1 MHRSTV
7 STFQHIAI
15 VLTLAMLGGD
25 RAAAQSSQVHA
36 RITDAI
42 NVNNLVTLK
51 GNTHPLARLEFD
63 RGPAPSDLA
72 LNRMLLVLTRSP
84 EQESAL
90 KSLLDQQQDKSSP
103 NYHRWLTPQQFGQ
116 QFGAADSDIAQVTAW
131 LESYGFHDVHV
142 ANGRVAIEFSGTAS
156 RLESAFHTSIHKFVF
171 NEEEHWANASDP
183 QIPAALAPVVAG
195 VFTLHNFLKAPQIQL
210 ADEKFTA
217 TVGADGHPQFSSG
230 SGLHAL
236 VPADYWK
243 IYNFGAS
250 PPDTFAKIAIVARSN
265 INTEDV
271 LNFHFYTFDQA
282 FSPQV
287 ILNGPDPGDLGGNEE
302 AEAVLD
308 STWSAAAAPSAGVFL
323 VVSQTTAMTDGVDL
337 SEMYIIENNL
347 TDVMTES
354 FGNCEGNLTSAEAAG
369 ISSLAQQAATQ
380 GIAYVV
386 SAGDSG
392 SAGCD
397 NPHTETVATH
407 PPSVNVLASTPYT
420 VAVGGTMFN
429 EGANPAKYWN
439 STNNPETLESVISYI
454 PEDPWNESCAH
465 GAAGCSN
472 PNIFAGGGGPSN
484 FFSKPSWQAG
494 VSGIPADNHRD
505 LPDVSL
511 TAAGHDPYLICLR
524 ASCVPNAQGQIFFV
538 GASGTSASAP
548 AFAGILAL
556 VNQQTF
562 VRLGQ
567 PNYVLYRLAAAEA
580 FAQCNA
586 SNPTTPPGSTCVFND
601 VTVGNNS
608 VPGETGY
615 GTATA
620 PYQTGVGYDMATGL
634 GSINVSNLVSQ
645 WNSITF
651 NSTTTTFSI
660 SPTTTVVHGTPLNVS
675 GTVTSGGGNGQPA
688 GVVWVTE
695 GFSTTSPGPYTG
707 DNALATFP
715 LSSQGTYGGTTN
727 ALPGGFYNVSAHY
740 AGDGTFGG
748 SDAPNSFSVN
758 ISAEPTTVTFTAMI
772 KNPSGVLVPF
782 TSAPFGTPVYF
793 QAKVNGQSGVG
804 NPTGNVNFYNNQALE
819 IWGAALGAGGVAVA
833 LPDAQIPAGNYSVTP
848 YYVGDNSFQPSSGS
862 SPITFAIT
870 GIGTSTALGS
880 QLNSQGLLLNA
891 TVTATSAG
899 SAPTGFITF
908 SNGNTVLAISG
919 LTGGNPSGGIITS
932 TASFNGT
939 QLTPGQYN
947 FTASYAGDA
956 DYGSS
961 ASTSVQMTLTSD
973 FTIANQ
979 GIPSLTVTA
988 GNPANYI
995 NDIVVRPLF
1004 GYSGMVTVSCTTNAP
1019 KTTCT
1024 PTPASLPVSN
1034 GNVNIGSILVTTTSN
1049 AEVVVREPA
1058 GRSPFDARPASI
1070 VCTIALL
1077 LLFLARFAGARR
1089 RRFAMI
1095 AAVLIVMTVCVA
1107 GVGCGGGG
1115 SAATQPPPPPP
1126 PPPQGTPPNTYTVT
1140 ITGTANGTSHTTNLT
1155 LVVQ

>member
-1 MHRSTV
+1 MNRSTV
-7 STFQHIAI
+7 SKLQRIAI
-15 VLTLAMLGGD
+15 LFALAILACG
-25 RAAAQSSQVHA
+25 RVAAQSSQVQA
-36 RITDAI
+36 RITNATD
-42 NVNNLVTLK
+42 VNNLVTLK
-51 GNTHPLARLEFD
+51 GNTHQLARPEFD
-63 RGPAPSDLA
+63 RGPAPLDLA

-84 EQESAL
+84 EQEVAL
-90 KSLLDQQQDKSSP
+90 KALLDQQQDKSSP

-116 QFGAADSDIAQVTAW
+116 QFGPADSDIAQVTAW

-156 RLESAFHTSIHKFVF
+156 QLESAFHTSIHKFVF
-171 NEEEHWANASDP
+171 NGEEHWANASDP

-210 ADEKFTA
+210 TDEKFTA
-217 TVGADGHPQFSSG
+217 TVGPNGHPQFSSS

-236 VPADYWK
+236 VPADYWR

-250 PPDTFAKIAIVARSN
+250 PPNTFAHIAIVARSN

-271 LNFHFYTFDQA
+271 LNFHNYTFDQA
-282 FSPQV
+282 FVPQV
-287 ILNGPDPGDLGGNEE
+287 IVNGPDPGDLGGGEE

-308 STWSAAAAPSAGVFL
+308 STWSAAAAPSAPLFL
-323 VVSQTTAMTDGVDL
+323 VVSQTTATTDGVDL
-337 SEMYIIENNL
+337 SEMYIIDNNL
-347 TDVMTES
+347 ADVMTES
-354 FGNCEGNLTSAEAAG
+354 FGTCEADLTSAEAAG
-369 ISSLAQQAATQ
+369 VSSLAQQAATQ

-397 NPHTETVATH
+397 NPRTETVASQ

-429 EGANPAKYWN
+429 EGGNPSTYW
-439 STNNPETLESVISYI
+439 SPTNNPLTLESVISYI
-454 PEDPWNESCAH
+454 PENVWNESCAQ
-465 GAAGCSN
+465 GAAGCSK
-472 PNIFAGGGGPSN
+472 PNIAAGGGGPSS

-538 GASGTSASAP
+538 GVSGTSASAP

-556 VNQQTF
+556 ANQQTF

-567 PNYVLYRLAAAEA
+567 PNYVLYRLAAAENL
-580 FAQCNA
+580 AQCNA
-586 SNPTTPPGSTCVFND
+586 SNTTTPPASTCIFND
-601 VTVGNNS
+601 VTVGSNA

-615 GTATA
+615 GTASA
-620 PYQTGVGYDMATGL
+620 LYQTGVGYDMATGL

-645 WNSITF
+645 WNSVVF
-651 NSTTTTFSI
+651 NATSTTFSLSPPDVTHGSLVNI
-660 SPTTTVVHGTPLNVS
+660 SGSVAPNGN
-675 GTVTSGGGNGQPA
+675 NGQPT
-688 GVVWVTE
+688 GVVWITAINSNLPVH
-695 GFSTTSPGPYTG
+695 GNYTG
-707 DNALATFP
+707 GNTLVTFP
-715 LSSQGTYGGTTN
+715 VSAQGTYGGTTN
-727 ALPGGFYNVSAHY
+727 ALPGGAYNVSAHY

-748 SDAPNSFSVN
+748 SDAPNSVFVD

-772 KNPSGVLVPF
+772 KNSSGVLMPF

-793 QAKVNGQSGVG
+793 QAQVNGQSGVG
-804 NPTGNVNFYNNQALE
+804 NPSGNVNFYNNQASE
-819 IWGAALGAGGVAVA
+819 IWAAPLGTGGTAVA

-848 YYVGDNSFQPSSGS
+848 YYVGDNSFLPSWGS
-862 SPITFAIT
+862 SPINFTIA
-870 GIGTSTALGS
+870 GIGTTTALVS
-880 QLNSQGLLLNA
+880 QQNSQGLLLNA

-899 SAPTGFITF
+899 SAPTGLITF
-908 SNGNTVLAISG
+908 SNGNTVLGTIG
-919 LTGGNPSGGIITS
+919 LNGGNPSGGTITS

-939 QLTPGQYN
+939 QLQPGQYN

-956 DYGSS
+956 NYGPSVS
-961 ASTSVQMTLTSD
+961 ATVQMTLIAD

-979 GIPSLTVTA
+979 GIPSLTVIA

-995 NDIVVRPLF
+995 NDIVVTPLF
-1004 GYSGMVTVSCTTNAP
+1004 GYSATVTVSCTTNAP

-1034 GNVNIGSILVTTTSN
+1034 GNVNIGSIMVTTTSN
-1049 AEVVVREPA
+1049 AEMVVREPA
-1058 GRSPFDARPASI
+1058 GRSPFDPRPASI
-1070 VCTIALL
+1070 MLAIVWL
-1077 LLFLARFAGARR
+1077 LLFLARFAGTRR
-1089 RRFAMI
+1089 RRFAML
-1095 AAVLIVMTVCVA
+1095 ALVLIVVTVGIA
-1107 GVGCGGGG
+1107 AVGCGGGG
-1115 SAATQPPPPPP
+1115 STATPP

-1140 ITGTANGTSHTTNLT
+1140 VTGTANGTSHSTNLT